1 MGAISRMSKGML
13 SMSLLKIQHSCCL
26 AAVGTPA
33 WLAVP
38 YVQGAYCVQDGARC
52 MSIVKA
58 AAGISCIVLL
68 CFVVCV

>member
-1 MGAISRMSKGML
+1 ML